1 MLLSSGW
8 GERGG
13 EGFAVGGVVSEHGP
27 EDVDASPGEGDEGLL
42 VGFAFGAFAVVEGS

>member
-8 GERGG
+8 SERGG

-27 EDVDASPGEGDEGLL
+27 EDVDASPSEGDEGLF